1 MGSHHYDLLVI
12 GSGPSGQRAAV
23 QAAKLGRR
31 AAVVE
36 RKRVV
41 GGNAVH
47 TGTIPSKTLRETVL
61 NLSGWRERG
70 FYGRA
75 YRVKQD
81 ITAEDLRQRLEITL
95 THEIE
100 VMQHQLMRNGVDVIA
115 GQAYFVD
122 ANTVQVT
129 KSRDDHE
136 PAEYSADSVVLAVG
150 TRPYRPDHIPFDGRR
165 IMDSDDILKME
176 RLPRT
181 MAVVGGGVI
190 GIEYAT
196 IFSALDINVTVV
208 EARDELLP
216 FVDAEIVQEFQH
228 HLRDRGMI
236 MRLGEQVAECRE
248 DSDGKVVTR
257 LSSGRRVVT
266 DLVMF
271 AAGRQGNTDALALER
286 AGLEADRRG
295 RLEVNEHFQT
305 AVPNVYAVGDVIGFP
320 ALASTSM
327 EQGRRAARH
336 ALTGEPQQRLEN
348 FPFGIYAVPEISMAG
363 STERDLKEAGIPF
376 ESGIARFRETARG
389 QILGLQQGMLK
400 LLFALEDRRLLG
412 VHIEG
417 EGATELVHIGHAV
430 MELGGTLD
438 YFIESVF
445 NYPTL
450 AEAYKVA
457 ALDAWNRLSR

>member
-1 MGSHHYDLLVI
+1 MSQHYDLLVI

-23 QAAKLGRR
+23 QAAKLGKR

-36 RKRVV
+36 RKHVV

-61 NLSGWRERG
+61 NLTGWRERG

-75 YRVKQD
+75 YRVKKD
-81 ITAEDLRQRLEITL
+81 ITVHDLKQRLQMTL
-95 THEIE
+95 EHEIE
-100 VMQHQLMRNGVDVIA
+100 VMQHQLMRNGVDVIR
-115 GQAYFVD
+115 GQAHFVD
-122 ANTVQVT
+122 DHTVRVT
-129 KSRDDHE
+129 ESAHDDD
-136 PAEYSADSVVLAVG
+136 AVDYTADYVVLAVG
-150 TRPYRPDHIPFDGRR
+150 TRPHRPSHIPFDRR
-165 IMDSDDILKME
+165 KIMDSDDILRMDK
-176 RLPRT
+176 LPRT
-181 MAVVGGGVI
+181 MAVIGGGVI

-208 EARDELLP
+208 EARDQLLS
-216 FVDAEIVQEFQH
+216 FVDAEITQEFQH
-228 HLRDRGMI
+228 HMRDRGMI
-236 MRLGEQVAECRE
+236 MRLGEEVSEVRE
-248 DSDGKVVTR
+248 DNDGKIITQ
-257 LSSGRRVVT
+257 LASGRRVVT
-266 DLVMF
+266 DLALF
-271 AAGRQGNTDALALER
+271 CAGRQGNTDTLKLEN
-286 AGLEADRRG
+286 AGLEADKRG
-295 RLEVNEHFQT
+295 RLEVNEQFQT
-305 AVPNVYAVGDVIGFP
+305 AVPHIYGVGDVIGFP

-327 EQGRRAARH
+327 EQGRRAARN
-336 ALTGEPQQRLEN
+336 ALTGEPQKRLEN
-348 FPFGIYAVPEISMAG
+348 FPIGIYSVPEISMAG
-363 STERDLKEAGIPF
+363 RTEQELKDAGIPF

-389 QILGLQQGMLK
+389 QILGLEQGMLK
-400 LLFALEDRRLLG
+400 MLFSLEDHTLLG

-430 MELGGTLD
+430 LELGGTLE

>member
-1 MGSHHYDLLVI
+1 MQQHYDLIVI

-23 QAAKLGRR
+23 QAAKLGKR
-31 AAVVE
+31 AAVIE
-36 RKRVV
+36 RKRVI

-70 FYGRA
+70 FYGKA

-81 ITAEDLRQRLEITL
+81 ITVEDLKQRLEMTL
-95 THEIE
+95 EHEIE
-100 VMQHQLMRNGVDVIA
+100 VMQHQLMRNGVEVIG
-115 GQAYFVD
+115 GQAHFVD
-122 ANTVQVT
+122 PHTVQVT
-129 KSRDDHE
+129 E
-136 PAEYSADSVVLAVG
+136 NPEAEAVDYTADYIVLAVG
-150 TRPYRPDHIPFDGRR
+150 TRPHRPSNVPFDGRC
-165 IMDSDDILKME
+165 IMDSDQILKMKK
-176 RLPRT
+176 LPRT

-208 EARDELLP
+208 EAREQLLE
-216 FVDAEIVQEFQH
+216 FVDAEIIQEFQH
-228 HLRDRGMI
+228 HMRDRGMI
-236 MRLGEQVAECRE
+236 MRLGESVSEVRE
-248 DSDGKVVTR
+248 DADGKIVTR
-257 LSSGRRVVT
+257 LESGRRVVT
-266 DLVMF
+266 DLALF
-271 AAGRQGNTDALALER
+271 CAGRQGNTDTLVLENV
-286 AGLEADRRG
+286 GLEADKRG
-295 RLEVNEHFQT
+295 RLEVNDQFQT
-305 AVPNVYAVGDVIGFP
+305 EVPHIYAVGDVIGFP

-336 ALTGEPQQRLEN
+336 AFTEETTSRLKN
-348 FPFGIYAVPEISMAG
+348 FPIGIYSVPEISMAG
-363 STERDLKEAGIPF
+363 ATEKELKEAGIPF

-389 QILGLQQGMLK
+389 QILGLEQGMLK
-400 LLFALEDRRLLG
+400 MLFSLEDHTLLG
-412 VHIEG
+412 VHIVG

-430 MELGGTLD
+430 MELKGTLE

>member
-1 MGSHHYDLLVI
+1 MSQHYDLLVI

-31 AAVVE
+31 VGVIE
-36 RKRVV
+36 RKHVV

-47 TGTIPSKTLRETVL
+47 RGTIPSKTLRETVL

-75 YRVKQD
+75 YRVKQN
-81 ITAEDLRQRLEITL
+81 ITAEDLRQRLQITL
-95 THEIE
+95 EHEIE
-100 VMQHQLMRNGVDVIA
+100 VMQHQLMRNGVDVIS
-115 GQAYFVD
+115 GQGYFVD
-122 ANTVQVT
+122 DRTVEVT

-136 PAEYSADSVVLAVG
+136 PDRYSADNFVLAVG
-150 TRPYRPDHIPFDGRR
+150 TRPYRPEHIPFDGRK
-165 IMDSDDILKME
+165 IMDSDDILEME

-208 EARDELLP
+208 EARDQLLS

-236 MRLGEQVAECRE
+236 MRLGEQVEECRE
-248 DSDGKVVTR
+248 DADGKTVTR
-257 LSSGRRVVT
+257 LKSGRRVVT
-266 DLVMF
+266 DMIMF
-271 AAGRQGNTDALALER
+271 AAGRQGNTDKLQLGN
-286 AGLEADRRG
+286 AGLEADKRG

-305 AVPNVYAVGDVIGFP
+305 AVPNIYAVGDVIGFP

-336 ALTGEPQQRLEN
+336 ALTGEPQKRLEN
-348 FPFGIYAVPEISMAG
+348 FPFGIYSVPEISLAG
-363 STERDLKEAGIPF
+363 RTEQELKDAGIPF

-400 LLFALEDRRLLG
+400 MLFSLEDHTLLG
-412 VHIEG
+412 VHVEG

-450 AEAYKVA
+450 AEAYKIA

>member
-1 MGSHHYDLLVI
+1 MQHYDLLVI

-70 FYGRA
+70 FYGKA
-75 YRVKQD
+75 YRVKKD
-81 ITAEDLRQRLEITL
+81 ITVDDLKERLEMTL
-95 THEIE
+95 KHEIE
-100 VMQHQLMRNGVDVIA
+100 VMQHQLMRNGVEVIR
-115 GQAYFVD
+115 GQAHFVD
-122 ANTVQVT
+122 PHTVRVT
-129 KSRDDHE
+129 ESKDAE
-136 PAEYSADSVVLAVG
+136 PVDYTADYIVVAVG
-150 TRPYRPDHIPFDGRR
+150 TRPHRPSNIPFDGRK
-165 IMDSDDILKME
+165 IMDSDQILKMQK
-176 RLPRT
+176 LPRT
-181 MAVVGGGVI
+181 MAVIGGGVI

-196 IFSALDINVTVV
+196 IFSALDIAVTVV
-208 EARDELLP
+208 EAREQLLD
-216 FVDAEIVQEFQH
+216 FVDAEIIEEFQH
-228 HLRDRGMI
+228 HMRDRGMV
-236 MRLGEQVAECRE
+236 MRLGESVSDVRE
-248 DSDGKVVTR
+248 DKDGKVIVQ
-257 LSSGRRVVT
+257 LASGRRVVT
-266 DLVMF
+266 DLALF
-271 AAGRQGNTDALALER
+271 AAGRQGNTDMLQLDKVD
-286 AGLEADRRG
+286 LEADKRG

-305 AVPNVYAVGDVIGFP
+305 AAPHIYAVGDVIGFP

-336 ALTGEPQQRLEN
+336 ALTEETVKRLEN
-348 FPFGIYAVPEISMAG
+348 FPIGIYSVPEISMAG
-363 STERDLKEAGIPF
+363 RTEQELKKAGIPF
-376 ESGIARFRETARG
+376 ESGVARFRETARG
-389 QILGLQQGMLK
+389 QILGLEQGMLK
-400 LLFALEDRRLLG
+400 MLFSLEDRTLLG
-412 VHIEG
+412 VHVVG

-430 MELGGTLD
+430 MELKGTLE